1 MPVLAVAFAAVVPAL
16 APRTARANGAFPDS
30 QSILT
35 PSSRPSEISLV
46 TNFGLVASRD
56 GGHTWLWSCEQD
68 ANSFG
73 YLYQYNAAP
82 QNRLFALAK
91 EKLIFSDDATCGWS
105 TAQGM
110 ITGLSATD
118 FFPDPGDASRVL
130 ALALDPTSSTYVV
143 LQSTDTGATFT
154 SKLYTSDAKAT
165 MTGIEIARSDP
176 KTIYVTLT
184 AATTNAPMLGHSN
197 DGGATWRFT
206 DLTPVLG
213 AGTPSIIGVDPT
225 NAQSVLLLFK
235 ATTESLAL
243 TQDGGKTVTSSMT
256 TSGYFTSATR
266 APSGAI
272 LVSGVDTSTNPVMY
286 RSTDHGVTFTP
297 FGTQPPNVRGMSTR
311 GNQIYAAANE
321 FSDGYALGVSTDD
334 GLTWQSVMSYD
345 HVSAILGCVKAA
357 CQMTC
362 ANEVGV
368 NLWDMSICS
377 ADPPDGGADAATGGG
392 GSGGAGGHGGQTH
405 SSSGCAIVPGDAGG
419 WLLPSAGLAALAL
432 WFARR
437 RPRR

>member
-1 MPVLAVAFAAVVPAL
+1 VGVPDRARCRSVRTAGIGAMPVLAVAFAAVVPAL

-266 APSGAI
+266 ADRSRRHLHA
-272 LVSGVDTSTNPVMY
+272 VRHSAAQRARDVDAW
-286 RSTDHGVTFTP
+286 
-297 FGTQPPNVRGMSTR
+297 QP
-311 GNQIYAAANE
+311 
-321 FSDGYALGVSTDD
+321 DL
-334 GLTWQSVMSYD
+334 
-345 HVSAILGCVKAA
+345 
-357 CQMTC
+357 
-362 ANEVGV
+362 
-368 NLWDMSICS
+368 
-377 ADPPDGGADAATGGG
+377 
-392 GSGGAGGHGGQTH
+392 
-405 SSSGCAIVPGDAGG
+405 
-419 WLLPSAGLAALAL
+419 
-432 WFARR
+432 RR
-437 RPRR
+437 RQRIQRWLRAGRVDRRRADLAIGDVVRPRVRDPRLRQGGLPDDLRQ